1 MMFIIDIQRRTS
13 EYIVDRKKYNNYAI
27 VKSWLL
33 VKIDF

>member
-13 EYIVDRKKYNNYAI
+13 EYIVDRKKLNISAI